1 MESRIE
7 YAHRR
12 HTRHERRREHAP
24 VSFVAHRAKAAALK
38 VIKLLSFDGGNVFK
52 SKQWPYY

>member
-12 HTRHERRREHAP
+12 HTRHERRRAHAP
-24 VSFVAHRAKAAALK
+24 VSLVAQRAKSAALK
-38 VIKLLSFDGGNVFK
+38 VIKLLSFDGDNILK
-52 SKQWPYY
+52 SKHWPYY